1 MERYSYLMPQRDAIT
16 TVVLLIA
23 SLPVAPPDGA
33 ATEPLSTAW
42 HSNRFNVDAPGVV
55 GRSDIVLRNPN
66 GKPEQAMPLGNGRL
80 GLAVWSENGLTI
92 QLNRADTLPARL
104 SPGQIVLPGLKPLID
119 AKNYKGRLDLYR
131 GEFQESGAGMTA
143 TVYVQTDSDIAIVDV
158 RGADP
163 NAVQSAML
171 HLWEPRHASAAMNQQ
186 TGALSETW
194 KDSAE
199 AGASGEAFGSLAA
212 ITAEAREVH
221 AEAEGPLSVR
231 LSFRPKQDGSFRVL
245 IAAPEW
251 KGGEPMKRA
260 AEMFGAAGNTSAAEH
275 RRWWSNFWGH
285 AGSMKLSSTDGSA
298 EYFENLRCLDLYTAA
313 AESLGHFPGS
323 QAGIGDLFSS
333 ARDTHQWGPSAYW
346 HWNLRMQVAANLGA
360 GLYQLNDSYFNL
372 YRDNLPNIEEWTK
385 EEMDGR
391 PGACVPETMR
401 FNGKGYENE
410 TWLKSP
416 GLNCSAKSKP
426 YYNARTLTT
435 GAEVSLWAWQQYM
448 ATQDKSFLAA
458 NYPLMA
464 ASARFLLAYATQGP
478 DGLLHTFPANAHE
491 TQWDVHDPTTDIAA
505 MKSLFPAV
513 IAAAHVLNAG
523 SGLASELQAALQK
536 ILALP
541 LKNDVIGLS
550 YDENAPIHNTENIG
564 LEVVWP
570 YALAGDAGPLHE
582 LAARTYK
589 QRPNK
594 FQNDWSFDPIQ
605 AARLGLTDEFK
616 TALLNLTEKYQQ
628 YPSGLAKFVG
638 PEFYVEQIGV
648 VAAGLQEA
656 LVQDY
661 DGLLRIA
668 PAWPKEWDVDGT
680 VYTQRKGK
688 VDVQVRDG
696 VPVTVAVESG
706 ADGQML
712 VRNPWPGQ
720 RAEVV
725 LSDTGQR
732 IAGTDE
738 STLQFR
744 VSAGKS
750 YLIQR
755 AGTPNSKLRFE
766 AVNGSPAVTPKSLG
780 TRHIGLP

>member
-1 MERYSYLMPQRDAIT
+1 MIG
-16 TVVLLIA
+16 VLLTA
-23 SLPVAPPDGA
+23 GFPVAFPGSADTGS
-33 ATEPLSTAW
+33 LWTAW
-42 HSNRFNVDAPGVV
+42 RNNRFNVDVSGVV
-55 GRSDIVLRNPN
+55 GRSDIVLRSAN

-80 GLAVWSENGLTI
+80 GLAVWSEAGLTI
-92 QLNRADTLPARL
+92 QLNRADTLPNRL
-104 SPGQIVLPGLKPLID
+104 SPGQVVLPGLKPLIE

-131 GEFQESGAGMTA
+131 GEFQESGAGMAA
-143 TVYVQTDSDIAIVDV
+143 TVYVQPDSDIAIVEV
-158 RGADP
+158 RGANP

-171 HLWEPRHASAAMNQQ
+171 HLWEPRHASAAAHQEI
-186 TGALSETW
+186 GALSETW
-194 KDSAE
+194 KDSTE
-199 AGASGEAFGSLAA
+199 AGASGETFGALAA
-212 ITAEAREVH
+212 ITAEGRDVH
-221 AEAEGPLSVR
+221 AEVEGPLSIK
-231 LSFRPKQDGSFRVL
+231 LSFRPKQDGSFRLL

-251 KGGEPMKRA
+251 KGGDAMKRA

-275 RRWWSNFWGH
+275 RRWWSSFWGQ
-285 AGSMKLSSTDGSA
+285 AGLMKLSSTDGTA

-313 AESLGHFPGS
+313 GESLGHFPGS

-333 ARDTHQWGPSAYW
+333 ARDTHRWGPSAYW

-360 GLYQLNDSYFNL
+360 GLYQLNNSYFNL
-372 YRDNLPNIEEWTK
+372 YRDNLPNIEAWTK
-385 EEMDGR
+385 AEMGGR

-410 TWLKSP
+410 TWIKSP

-435 GAEVSLWAWQQYM
+435 GAEVSLWIWRQYL
-448 ATQDKSFLAA
+448 ATQDKSFLTA
-458 NYPLMA
+458 NYSLMT
-464 ASARFLLAYATQGP
+464 ASARFLLGYATPGP

-513 IAAAHVLNAG
+513 IAAAHVLNTD
-523 SGLASELQAALQK
+523 SGLVSQMQAALQK
-536 ILALP
+536 IPALP
-541 LKNDVIGLS
+541 LENDVIGLS

-582 LAARTYK
+582 LAVKTYK

-594 FQNDWSFDPIQ
+594 FQNDWSYDPIQ
-605 AARLGLTDEFK
+605 AARLGLADEFK

-648 VAAGLQEA
+648 VAAALQEA

-668 PAWPKEWDVDGT
+668 PAWPKEWDADGT
-680 VYTQRKGK
+680 VYIQRKSK
-688 VDVQVRDG
+688 VDVQVRGG
-696 VPVTVAVESG
+696 VPVTVVIEAG
-706 ADGQML
+706 ADGHMS

-725 LSDTGQR
+725 VSDTGRR
-732 IAGTDE
+732 IAETGE

-755 AGTPNSKLRFE
+755 VDSPNTKLRLA
-766 AVNGSPAVTPKSLG
+766 AVDGSPAANPKSLG